1 MDDDKG
7 SLQDAGAKALTGRA
21 PFYGALNYGT
31 SFSRS
36 LLYTVLSLTGWR
48 RLRDEL
54 PYGLTG
60 PFTAKDDKGGLPG
73 AGTKALAGRAPCC
86 GTLIYGPR
94 DELPCGSL
102 NYGP

>member
-1 MDDDKG
+1 MDDDKR
-7 SLQDAGAKALTGRA
+7 SLQDAGAKARTGRA
-21 PFYGALNYGT
+21 PFCG
-31 SFSRS
+31 
-36 LLYTVLSLTGWR
+36 GWR

-60 PFTAKDDKGGLPG
+60 PFTGKDDKGGLRG
-73 AGTKALAGRAPCC
+73 AGTKALAGRAPFC
-86 GTLIYGPR
+86 GTLIYGPP